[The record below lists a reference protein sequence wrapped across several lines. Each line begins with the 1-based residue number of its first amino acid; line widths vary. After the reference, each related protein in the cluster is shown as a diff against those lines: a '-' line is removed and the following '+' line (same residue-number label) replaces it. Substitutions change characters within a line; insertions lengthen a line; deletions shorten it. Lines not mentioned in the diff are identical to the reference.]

1 MRRMIIF
8 LIALSSLLFIF
19 GCSKQEKNESL
30 IEVNVDEIDEIKC
43 AGSTGGKDGSFEYL
57 LEEDEIDDFVKLL
70 NEVDLGEEVDEKE
83 ALSSGAVVYYTLQF
97 TDDKTL
103 KISPG
108 EYFMVG
114 ETYYRF
120 ENFNELW
127 DEFVEFKENTR
138 DRGNKV

>member
-1 MRRMIIF
+1 MRRIIIF

-19 GCSKQEKNESL
+19 GCSKQEKNDSL
-30 IEVNVDEIDEIKC
+30 IEVN
-43 AGSTGGKDGSFEYL
+43 
-57 LEEDEIDDFVKLL
+57 
-70 NEVDLGEEVDEKE
+70 VDEKE
-83 ALSSGAVVYYTLQF
+83 ALSSGAVVYYTLQL

-120 ENFNELW
+120 ENFDELW
-127 DEFVEFKENTR
+127 DEFVKFKEKTR
-138 DRGNKV
+138 DRGSNV